1 MKGHA
6 KDITCAASSFSLK
19 LVATSGADGHI
30 LVWNY
35 GLGLLEGLC
44 KGHSQDV
51 THLQF
56 LDPYPVLLST
66 DILGN
71 VCVWGMPN
79 PKCPPEHR
87 FKCLLRFKNILLHN
101 VYSVVLHA
109 CWFPGGDSGKEDLL
123 VTGDESGQLKVRS
136 MAKLIESKKMT
147 AVAEAPMPTLTEL
160 RLRRRG
166 VTSIPLPPAPKPQE
180 SFSDMKRGPGADLSD
195 GDKEMPIRQSW
206 HAHDSVK
213 QLQAIRS
220 KREVIST
227 GFDHLVRIWSIDGTL
242 LGTLRQGNT
251 LSEEWLFVANT
262 EAKIEAINNEATE
275 VMYNLGLGPPPS
287 SIANGHSRE
296 TTAKGEEDGGM

>member
-1 MKGHA
+1 
-6 KDITCAASSFSLK
+6 
-19 LVATSGADGHI
+19 
-30 LVWNY
+30 
-35 GLGLLEGLC
+35 
-44 KGHSQDV
+44 
-51 THLQF
+51 
-56 LDPYPVLLST
+56 
-66 DILGN
+66 
-71 VCVWGMPN
+71 MPN

-147 AVAEAPMPTLTEL
+147 AVPEAPMPTLTEL

-166 VTSIPLPPAPKPQE
+166 VTSIPLPPAPKLQE

-242 LGTLRQGNT
+242 LGTLRQGDT